1 MADCGCGR
9 SPTGQCIGW
18 HNLTEEEYQ
27 AAVYDLV
34 NFLTYIAEPMAEQRK
49 HIGRLV
55 LLFLLLLLVPTVLL
69 NREYW
74 KGIH

>member
-1 MADCGCGR
+1 M
-9 SPTGQCIGW
+9 SV
-18 HNLTEEEYQ
+18 EEFDV
-27 AAVYDLV
+27 AIFDLV
-34 NFLTYIAEPMAEQRK
+34 NFLTYVAEPMAEQRR
-49 HIGRLV
+49 HIGKLV

>member
-1 MADCGCGR
+1 M
-9 SPTGQCIGW
+9 
-18 HNLTEEEYQ
+18 
-27 AAVYDLV
+27 
-34 NFLTYIAEPMAEQRK
+34 
-49 HIGRLV
+49 V

>member
-1 MADCGCGR
+1 MLEDPCGNFEITKPGTMT
-9 SPTGQCIGW
+9 SDEFD
-18 HNLTEEEYQ
+18 L
-27 AAVYDLV
+27 AMFDLV
-34 NFLTYIAEPMAEQRK
+34 NFLTYVAEPMAEQRR
-49 HIGRLV
+49 HIGKLV